1 VFVHEGNVNTI
12 QETWKQIFSWL
23 PKSGMQ
29 SNQTPDF
36 EVYDERFDGT
46 TGEGGVEIWLGV
58 KAAKF

>member
-1 VFVHEGNVNTI
+1 MLSPFPLFMT
-12 QETWKQIFSWL
+12 QIFSWL